1 MNGTTLVKYNGSA
14 TNVTI
19 PSNVTVIGEKVFQS
33 KKLTSVTIPN
43 SVTSIGNFA
52 FYGNNLTSVTIPNSV
67 TSIGSN
73 AFSSNKFT
81 SVTIPNSVTSI
92 GSSAFGQNELISV
105 SIPKSVTSI
114 GSYAF
119 HCERLTSI
127 EAAPDNAYFSSEG
140 GILYNKDKT
149 KLIMYPRGK
158 SSGGTYNIP
167 NNVTSIETA
176 AFNDCKLSGIVIP
189 NSVTSIGSY
198 AFGGNNLTSVNI
210 PVSVTSIGGSA
221 FAYNDQ
227 LNSVTIGANVTIGS
241 GVFSRHNDKRDIINS
256 GFEEFYEKNGKKAG
270 TYTYTNNGNWTFVA
284 APSAGPDKA
293 AYDRGRA
300 AYTQKNYDMAI
311 TEFTEAIRLNPN
323 YELAYYFRAETYVYK
338 EDYDKALADFTQAI
352 RLSPNDTDN
361 YNERGYVYI
370 IRNEYDRAIAD
381 FNQTLKID
389 PNNTDAKEGLELVQ
403 QRKQNAS
410 PAAAPVQP
418 AAPPATANVNPNFI
432 PPSAWKPVERG
443 QRHWDSPGVTKRFFN
458 TREAI
463 AGQERDVLTMEVTFT
478 RQTNSG
484 GTSKWGGF
492 VVKDESIVSKLRM
505 ASGVRFKV
513 LGDGKRWVLIVD
525 TNVAEPGDTYRA
537 EIKTTNNRVVD
548 INMPFSSLKQGS
560 WVSSRRPFVKNNIIS
575 ILIQRHTDTASET
588 GASTLKVFDFE
599 IY

>member
-1 MNGTTLVKYNGSA
+1 L
-14 TNVTI
+14 
-19 PSNVTVIGEKVFQS
+19 F
-33 KKLTSVTIPN
+33 
-43 SVTSIGNFA
+43 
-52 FYGNNLTSVTIPNSV
+52 
-67 TSIGSN
+67 
-73 AFSSNKFT
+73 
-81 SVTIPNSVTSI
+81 
-92 GSSAFGQNELISV
+92 
-105 SIPKSVTSI
+105 
-114 GSYAF
+114 
-119 HCERLTSI
+119 
-127 EAAPDNAYFSSEG
+127 
-140 GILYNKDKT
+140 NKDKT

-158 SSGGTYNIP
+158 SPGGTYNIP
-167 NNVTSIETA
+167 NSVTSIESF
-176 AFNDCKLSGIVIP
+176 AFPDCKLTAITIP

-198 AFGGNNLTSVNI
+198 AFSGNNMTSVTI
-210 PVSVTSIGGSA
+210 PVSVTSIGSSA

-227 LNSVTIGANVTIGS
+227 LNSVTIGDNVKIGT
-241 GVFSRHNDKRDIINS
+241 GVFSRFNDKRDIVNS

-270 TYTYTNNGNWTFVA
+270 TYTYDGKNWNVKTASA
-284 APSAGPDKA
+284 AIKPDEA
-293 AYDRGRA
+293 AYDRGRTA
-300 AYTQKNYDMAI
+300 FDQKNYDRAI

-323 YELAYYFRAETYVYK
+323 YELAYYFRAETYIMK
-338 EDYDKALADFTQAI
+338 EDHDKALADFTQAI
-352 RLSPNDTDN
+352 RLSPNDTVN

-370 IRNEYDRAIAD
+370 LKNDYDRAIAD

-410 PAAAPVQP
+410 PAAAPGQP
-418 AAPPATANVNPNFI
+418 AAPPANVNPKFI
-432 PPSAWKPVERG
+432 PPSAWTPVERG

-458 TREAI
+458 TREVI

-492 VVKDESIVSKLRM
+492 IANAESIVSQLKT
-505 ASGVRFKV
+505 ASGVRFKA

-525 TNVAEPGDTYRA
+525 TNLPEPGDTYRT

-548 INMPFSSLKQGS
+548 INIPFSSLKQGS
-560 WVSSRRPFVKNNIIS
+560 WVSSKRPFVKNNIIS